1 MKNNDSVTKLCGMQ
15 RIAAALFFFLCCVGI
30 SWAQTTITGTVI
42 DEFGD
47 GLIGVNVV
55 EKGTTNG
62 TVTDFDGNYS
72 LSVSNG
78 SILVF
83 SYIGYV
89 PQEIATDGKQNIN
102 ITLKEDSKQL
112 EEAVV
117 VGYQVARKA
126 DLTGAVSV
134 IKLKE
139 TSDIPTSNP
148 MEALQGRVPGVN
160 ITTDGSPEG
169 AATVQIRGIGT
180 LGNTD
185 PLYVI
190 DGMPTKRGL
199 NELNSRDIESIQV
212 LKDASS
218 ASIYGSRAANGVIII
233 TTKRAKEGYKEISF
247 NASLSTQFY
256 TNRMNVLDANG
267 LGRAVWQAWVNDG
280 SDPNTSQSLYNYT
293 WNNDYSSPVLSSIGV
308 NQNAF
313 SPYNETA
320 GDTDWYDEVSRVPL
334 IQSYNLTFSNGN
346 EHGRSMFSIG
356 YYNNEGIMKETFMK
370 RLSVRANS
378 EYNFFDDRL
387 RVGENLSISYTD
399 KDNQTV
405 GGEGNASAVMW
416 NVLRS
421 HPLTPVYDNDGGW
434 GGPVNGMSD
443 VHNPLRQLVDNSE
456 NSTKNLRL
464 FGNAFAEVKLT
475 KDLTFRTLAGVDYYG
490 TYYRNMTKSFSS
502 GFLGDATNKLD
513 QGFKF
518 MGDWQWQNTLNYSTE
533 FGSDHRLTV
542 LLGHEMTKYDNQYF
556 SGSRKGYSLE
566 NLDYMYLNTGSSSIN
581 NAGEGSSYTLLSFF
595 GKADYQLM
603 NKYLFSFTLR
613 RDGSSRFAKD
623 NRWGTFAAYSLG
635 WRLSEEEFIRNL
647 NLFSDLKL
655 RYGWGQNG
663 NQEIDN
669 YAYMSIYKAIYGTP
683 DSSVAS
689 NPDTGTAYD
698 IAGNGSMV
706 SGFARQQLGNKDLKW
721 ETTTQ
726 HNMGVDFGFLNN
738 ELTGSFD
745 YFIKD
750 TKDILISPNY
760 LAVIGEGGKQ
770 WVNGAS
776 MKNWGWEMQLNY
788 SHTIN
793 DDWNWN
799 AGVNVSHYKNEVTK
813 LPKNVLTSY
822 PGNGTTDVILGRS
835 INSIYG
841 YVADG
846 LFQNQAEVD
855 AHATQTGA
863 GPGRI
868 RYKDLNND
876 NVIDDKDRTY
886 LTDGLPKF
894 EYGINLGLKWKDLS
908 VSMFWQGLQGIDV
921 YNNIK
926 TLTDFTSLYTGTNY
940 GDRVLDAWTPENT
953 GSSIPMLTFND
964 ANNEGRR
971 SSYYVENGSYLK
983 LRNIQVGYSL
993 KKFCDKV
1000 NWISNADIYVQANNL
1015 LTIKSKDFTGVDPE
1029 NSSNAY
1035 PRPMVTTIGLNVT
1048 F

>member
-15 RIAAALFFFLCCVGI
+15 RISTALFFFLCCVGI

-89 PQEIATDGKQNIN
+89 PQEVATDGQQNIN

-112 EEAVV
+112 EEAIV

-190 DGMPTKRGL
+190 DGMSTKRGL

-233 TTKRAKEGYKEISF
+233 TTKRAKEGYKEIAF

-313 SPYNETA
+313 SSYNETA

-378 EYNFFDDRL
+378 EYNFFDNRL

-399 KDNQTV
+399 KDNQ
-405 GGEGNASAVMW
+405 
-416 NVLRS
+416 
-421 HPLTPVYDNDGGW
+421 
-434 GGPVNGMSD
+434 
-443 VHNPLRQLVDNSE
+443 
-456 NSTKNLRL
+456 KN
-464 FGNAFAEVKLT
+464 
-475 KDLTFRTLAGVDYYG
+475 
-490 TYYRNMTKSFSS
+490 
-502 GFLGDATNKLD
+502 
-513 QGFKF
+513 
-518 MGDWQWQNTLNYSTE
+518 
-533 FGSDHRLTV
+533 
-542 LLGHEMTKYDNQYF
+542 
-556 SGSRKGYSLE
+556 
-566 NLDYMYLNTGSSSIN
+566 
-581 NAGEGSSYTLLSFF
+581 
-595 GKADYQLM
+595 
-603 NKYLFSFTLR
+603 
-613 RDGSSRFAKD
+613 
-623 NRWGTFAAYSLG
+623 
-635 WRLSEEEFIRNL
+635 
-647 NLFSDLKL
+647 
-655 RYGWGQNG
+655 
-663 NQEIDN
+663 
-669 YAYMSIYKAIYGTP
+669 
-683 DSSVAS
+683 
-689 NPDTGTAYD
+689 
-698 IAGNGSMV
+698 
-706 SGFARQQLGNKDLKW
+706 
-721 ETTTQ
+721 
-726 HNMGVDFGFLNN
+726 
-738 ELTGSFD
+738 
-745 YFIKD
+745 
-750 TKDILISPNY
+750 
-760 LAVIGEGGKQ
+760 
-770 WVNGAS
+770 
-776 MKNWGWEMQLNY
+776 
-788 SHTIN
+788 
-793 DDWNWN
+793 
-799 AGVNVSHYKNEVTK
+799 
-813 LPKNVLTSY
+813 
-822 PGNGTTDVILGRS
+822 
-835 INSIYG
+835 
-841 YVADG
+841 
-846 LFQNQAEVD
+846 
-855 AHATQTGA
+855 
-863 GPGRI
+863 
-868 RYKDLNND
+868 
-876 NVIDDKDRTY
+876 
-886 LTDGLPKF
+886 
-894 EYGINLGLKWKDLS
+894 
-908 VSMFWQGLQGIDV
+908 
-921 YNNIK
+921 
-926 TLTDFTSLYTGTNY
+926 
-940 GDRVLDAWTPENT
+940 
-953 GSSIPMLTFND
+953 
-964 ANNEGRR
+964 
-971 SSYYVENGSYLK
+971 
-983 LRNIQVGYSL
+983 
-993 KKFCDKV
+993 
-1000 NWISNADIYVQANNL
+1000 
-1015 LTIKSKDFTGVDPE
+1015 
-1029 NSSNAY
+1029 
-1035 PRPMVTTIGLNVT
+1035 
-1048 F
+1048 

>member
-1 MKNNDSVTKLCGMQ
+1 
-15 RIAAALFFFLCCVGI
+15 
-30 SWAQTTITGTVI
+30 
-42 DEFGD
+42 
-47 GLIGVNVV
+47 
-55 EKGTTNG
+55 
-62 TVTDFDGNYS
+62 
-72 LSVSNG
+72 
-78 SILVF
+78 
-83 SYIGYV
+83 
-89 PQEIATDGKQNIN
+89 
-102 ITLKEDSKQL
+102 
-112 EEAVV
+112 
-117 VGYQVARKA
+117 
-126 DLTGAVSV
+126 
-134 IKLKE
+134 
-139 TSDIPTSNP
+139 
-148 MEALQGRVPGVN
+148 
-160 ITTDGSPEG
+160 
-169 AATVQIRGIGT
+169 
-180 LGNTD
+180 
-185 PLYVI
+185 
-190 DGMPTKRGL
+190 
-199 NELNSRDIESIQV
+199 
-212 LKDASS
+212 
-218 ASIYGSRAANGVIII
+218 
-233 TTKRAKEGYKEISF
+233 
-247 NASLSTQFY
+247 
-256 TNRMNVLDANG
+256 
-267 LGRAVWQAWVNDG
+267 
-280 SDPNTSQSLYNYT
+280 
-293 WNNDYSSPVLSSIGV
+293 
-308 NQNAF
+308 
-313 SPYNETA
+313 
-320 GDTDWYDEVSRVPL
+320 
-334 IQSYNLTFSNGN
+334 
-346 EHGRSMFSIG
+346 
-356 YYNNEGIMKETFMK
+356 
-370 RLSVRANS
+370 
-378 EYNFFDDRL
+378 
-387 RVGENLSISYTD
+387 
-399 KDNQTV
+399 
-405 GGEGNASAVMW
+405 
-416 NVLRS
+416 
-421 HPLTPVYDNDGGW
+421 
-434 GGPVNGMSD
+434 
-443 VHNPLRQLVDNSE
+443 
-456 NSTKNLRL
+456 
-464 FGNAFAEVKLT
+464 
-475 KDLTFRTLAGVDYYG
+475 
-490 TYYRNMTKSFSS
+490 
-502 GFLGDATNKLD
+502 
-513 QGFKF
+513 

-940 GDRVLDAWTPENT
+940 GDRVLDAWTPQNT

-1000 NWISNADIYVQANNL
+1000 SWISNADIYVQANNL